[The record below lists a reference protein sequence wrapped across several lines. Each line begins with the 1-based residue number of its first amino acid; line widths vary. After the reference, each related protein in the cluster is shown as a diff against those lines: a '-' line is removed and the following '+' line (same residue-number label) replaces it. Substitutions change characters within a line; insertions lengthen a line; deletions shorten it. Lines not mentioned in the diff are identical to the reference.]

1 MKSYILSIIKK
12 CGSKKS
18 VSYLKFLSFIESIFF
33 PIPTDVLLA
42 PMVLSKKH
50 NWINL
55 AVIASVW
62 SVLGGIVGYFLGFYL
77 FELIEPYLH
86 QLGKYNQYLLAKSSF
101 EEYGIIFLFISAFTP
116 VPYKIFTI
124 TAGVLNFNL
133 LFFIIICIVTR
144 GSRFFIV
151 AYLTYKFG
159 EKFGP
164 FLEKQ
169 GAKWSIIIT
178 FILLLFVGIVYLLI
192 K

>member
-1 MKSYILSIIKK
+1 MKSYIYSIINK

-18 VSYLKFLSFIESIFF
+18 VTYLKVLSFIESIFF

-55 AVIASVW
+55 AIIASLW
-62 SVLGGIVGYFLGFYL
+62 SVLGGIIGYFLGFYL
-77 FELIEPYLH
+77 FELIEPYLY

-124 TAGVLNFNL
+124 TAGVLNYNL
-133 LFFIIICIVTR
+133 LFFILISLLGR
-144 GSRFFIV
+144 SARFFLV
-151 AYLTYKFG
+151 AFICEKYDEQILAIINKYLLYAAI
-159 EKFGP
+159 
-164 FLEKQ
+164 LIL
-169 GAKWSIIIT
+169 III
-178 FILLLFVGIVYLLI
+178 LFMLWI
-192 K
+192 

>member
-1 MKSYILSIIKK
+1 MKSYIYSIINK

-18 VSYLKFLSFIESIFF
+18 VTYLKVLSFIESIFF

-55 AVIASVW
+55 AIIASLW
-62 SVLGGIVGYFLGFYL
+62 SVLGGIIGYFLGFYL
-77 FELIEPYLH
+77 FELIEPYLY

-133 LFFIIICIVTR
+133 LLFIIISFIGR
-144 GSRFFIV
+144 SARFLLVSFICEKYDEQILHIINRYLLYV
-151 AYLTYKFG
+151 A
-159 EKFGP
+159 
-164 FLEKQ
+164 
-169 GAKWSIIIT
+169 IIALI
-178 FILLLFVGIVYLLI
+178 ILLLILWI
-192 K
+192 

>member
-18 VSYLKFLSFIESIFF
+18 VSYLRFLSFIESIFF

-133 LFFIIICIVTR
+133 LFFIIISLIGR
-144 GSRFFIV
+144 SARFLLVSFICER
-151 AYLTYKFG
+151 YDEQILY
-159 EKFGP
+159 
-164 FLEKQ
+164 
-169 GAKWSIIIT
+169 IINK
-178 FILLLFVGIVYLLI
+178 YLLYAAI
-192 K
+192 IVLSILIMILWI